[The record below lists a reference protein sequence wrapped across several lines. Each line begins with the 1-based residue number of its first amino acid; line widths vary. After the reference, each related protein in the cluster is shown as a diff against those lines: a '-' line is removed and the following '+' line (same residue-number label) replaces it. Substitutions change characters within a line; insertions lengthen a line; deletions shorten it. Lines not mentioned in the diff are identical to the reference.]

1 MPLSAGARRTWS
13 THDDSFWCCVGSG
26 MESHSKHG
34 YSIYWH
40 DASTLYVNLFIA
52 STLDWDG
59 WKLDLATRFPFE
71 DKVTLT
77 VTKPGKTRD
86 LALRLPGWAN
96 DPTIAR
102 SEEHTSELQ
111 SLMRISYAV
120 FCLKKK
126 KKQYNQNK

>member
-1 MPLSAGARRTWS
+1 MRISDWSSDVCSSDLRTWS

-34 YSIYWH
+34 DSIYWH

-71 DKVTLT
+71 DRKSV
-77 VTKPGKTRD
+77 VAGKGVSVRVD
-86 LALRLPGWAN
+86 IGGRR
-96 DPTIAR
+96 TIN
-102 SEEHTSELQ
+102 
-111 SLMRISYAV
+111 
-120 FCLKKK
+120 KKHRHDI
-126 KKQYNQNK
+126 

>member
-1 MPLSAGARRTWS
+1 
-13 THDDSFWCCVGSG
+13 

-34 YSIYWH
+34 DSIYWH

-96 DPTIAR
+96 DPTIAINDTATPIER
-102 SEEHTSELQ
+102 
-111 SLMRISYAV
+111 RDGYALLRRRWRPGDRV
-120 FCLKKK
+120 TLTLPMTPAVEPTPDRTATRRGGTEGVSP
-126 KKQYNQNK
+126 

>member
-1 MPLSAGARRTWS
+1 MRISDWSSDVCSSDLRTWS

-34 YSIYWH
+34 DSIYWH
-40 DASTLYVNLFIA
+40 DASTLYVNLTIA

-71 DKVTLT
+71 AKVTLT

-86 LALRLPGWAN
+86 LALRLPGWAKDRKSTRLN
-96 DPTIAR
+96 V
-102 SEEHTSELQ
+102 SH
-111 SLMRISYAV
+111 
-120 FCLKKK
+120 
-126 KKQYNQNK
+126 